1 MREFTLEDKLFIDFL
16 NNDSEDSLAELIRNV
31 NGILYSIAINLLQ
44 DENLAELILDEV
56 VVEFI
61 QKKWNFDI
69 KENGIVYYFYKIEKE
84 KIVKYLL

>member
-16 NNDSEDSLAELIRNV
+16 NNDSEDSLTELIKNV

-44 DENLAELILDEV
+44 DENLVELILDEV

-61 QKKWNFDI
+61 QMKRNFDI